1 MKPSSGGFVKS
12 SVVKSSVAKS
22 SVNFFNDERI
32 NKLLVNLSAIKS
44 DQNVEKRKI
53 VLIQKT
59 GQSTTLSLKE
69 KSERDVTDSSAFN
82 RVSKKCLSLSA
93 NPKCS
98 GINLV
103 SRFDFA
109 LVF

>member
-53 VLIQKT
+53 VLIHKT
-59 GQSTTLSLKE
+59 GQSTLSLKE
-69 KSERDVTDSSAFN
+69 KSERDVTDSSAAN